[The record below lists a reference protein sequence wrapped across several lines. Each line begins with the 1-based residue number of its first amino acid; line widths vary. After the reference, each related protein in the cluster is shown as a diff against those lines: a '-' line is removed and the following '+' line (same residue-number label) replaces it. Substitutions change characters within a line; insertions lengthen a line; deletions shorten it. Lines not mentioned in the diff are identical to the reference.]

1 MERKKIDGPRS
12 FYVCGAGKISVSPP
26 EWTGQKH
33 ERKQMK
39 TIPTLKM
46 VMRYYADPSAVHVE
60 NVRVVDLL

>member
-1 MERKKIDGPRS
+1 MVRAWKPATPMR
-12 FYVCGAGKISVSPP
+12 AGKISGSTPDG
-26 EWTGQKH
+26 TGQKH